1 MEYFALMIH
10 YDSKMKDKCILYN
23 HWISSIEIEFF
34 RACLFSSTFPSSSTF
49 TDVLI
54 STSVMK
60 KKATNRKITAIA
72 IDMPITAE
80 SNSTWLR
87 ELNSTLFITI
97 RNTIIP
103 TIIKNVM
110 MREVHIQQFSLRY
123 ESISEQDL
131 HLSDSTVL
139 YLITCAHFLQL
150 YLCSLMFLETRCGLP
165 FFTSFIS

>member
-1 MEYFALMIH
+1 MEFLRT
-10 YDSKMKDKCILYN
+10 CLY
-23 HWISSIEIEFF
+23 
-34 RACLFSSTFPSSSTF
+34 SSTLPSSSTF

-60 KKATNRKITAIA
+60 KKATNRKMTAIA
-72 IDMPITAE
+72 IEMPITAE

-87 ELNSTLFITI
+87 ALNSILFMTI

-103 TIIKNVM
+103 TITRKVT
-110 MREVHIQQFSLRY
+110 MREVHMQQFSLRY
-123 ESISEQDL
+123 EPISEQDL

-150 YLCSLMFLETRCGLP
+150 YLCSLESLETRCGLP
-165 FFTSFIS
+165 FFASFIS